1 MSLNFAVLPEVKA
14 DEGAVTI
21 ANVRAYVVGSKKAEA
36 DGGGFADC
44 HSQGEGHWILGTN
57 EWPIANPM
65 SVYEKYKA
73 RRTSWGIDALGSVIV
88 EIELTNGMT
97 GVGVSIGGEPAC
109 FIIENHF
116 SRFLEG
122 QDPLNIE
129 YLWDVMWRS
138 SVNYGRK
145 GLTVQAIS
153 AVDLALWDCAGKLR
167 NEPVY
172 KLLGGKTKGSLP
184 CYATCY
190 DPAAA
195 KNLGFKG
202 AKFPLPYGPADGDEG
217 MKKNLER
224 VKQIRESV
232 GPDFPLMIDCYM
244 SLTVGYTLKLL
255 ELIKPYNIKWV
266 EEHLPPDQYDGY
278 AEVKRRNP
286 TTSLL
291 TCGEHEYTRWGFKL
305 LLDKDC
311 ADLLQPDV
319 TWCGGIT
326 EARRIVALGS
336 AYDVPI
342 VPHGSSIYSYHL
354 QYAFP
359 NLPMSEFILLA
370 PDGASI
376 SPYFG
381 ELFDDEPLPKN
392 GWVNLDPTKPGFGV
406 TLKKNNLRRPY
417 PRPEKENK

>member
-1 MSLNFAVLPEVKA
+1 MSLNLAVLPDVKP
-14 DEGAVTI
+14 DDNAVTI
-21 ANVRAYVVGSKKAEA
+21 LNVRAYVIESKKAEEE
-36 DGGGFADC
+36 GGGFADC
-44 HSQGEGHWILGTN
+44 HSQAEGHWILGTDQ
-57 EWPIANPM
+57 WPIANPM
-65 SVYEKYKA
+65 SFYEKYKA
-73 RRTSWGIDALGSVIV
+73 RRSTWGIDALGSVIV

-138 SVNYGRK
+138 SMNYGRK

-153 AVDLALWDCAGKLR
+153 AIDLALWDCAGKLR

-190 DPAAA
+190 DPLAA
-195 KNLGFKG
+195 KKLGFKG

-217 MKKNLER
+217 MRKNIQR
-224 VKQIRESV
+224 VAEIRQAV

-244 SLTVGYTLKLL
+244 ALTVGYTLKLL
-255 ELIKPYNIKWV
+255 ELVKPYNIKWV
-266 EEHLPPDQYDGY
+266 EEHLPPDQYSGY
-278 AEVKRRNP
+278 TEVKKRNP
-286 TTSLL
+286 STALL

-305 LLDKDC
+305 LLDQEC

-326 EARRIVALGS
+326 EARRIVALAS

-381 ELFDDEPLPKN
+381 HLFDDEPLPQD
-392 GWVNLDPTKPGFGV
+392 GWVNLDPNKPGFGV
-406 TLKKNNLRRPY
+406 TLKKTHLHRPY
-417 PRPEKENK
+417 ARTDKSKK